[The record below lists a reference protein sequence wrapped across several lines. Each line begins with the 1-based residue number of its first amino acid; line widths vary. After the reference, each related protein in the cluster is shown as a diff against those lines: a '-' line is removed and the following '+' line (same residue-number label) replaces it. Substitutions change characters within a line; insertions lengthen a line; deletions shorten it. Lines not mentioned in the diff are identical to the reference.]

1 MDRVEKN
8 DIVVVDI
15 LDMNQDGEGV
25 GKVNGYPLF
34 IKDTVIGDKAEV
46 KVNRLKF
53 KEIIFMMLLTAVIT
67 IIFYYVLAAF
77 HTANLI
83 PSTISVTTSFLAVY
97 NV

>member
-34 IKDTVIGDKAEV
+34 IKDTVIGDKAEH
-46 KVNRLKF
+46 RQHRQPLS
-53 KEIIFMMLLTAVIT
+53 TT
-67 IIFYYVLAAF
+67 PPPPTRT
-77 HTANLI
+77 HT
-83 PSTISVTTSFLAVY
+83 
-97 NV
+97 